1 MSKIKEILCLHHSHL
16 DVGYT
21 HPQNMLME
29 LQCDYIDQA
38 LDLCDKTAE
47 YPEESQFRWT
57 CEATYP
63 IRKWFGTATEE
74 RKSQFKRLVNQGKIS
89 VAALPMHT
97 TPGCNLA
104 QMSQMMQDLD
114 ELREMTGSPIRC
126 AINHDVNGQPWSIAP
141 LLLDSG
147 IRFYITGINIHFG
160 GIPFPRPYAFR
171 WQTPDKR
178 SLTTFLGE
186 HYSLFSQFFFT
197 SDNDT
202 AKMHQG
208 IKDYVKRIESGNW
221 PYDFV
226 YLTSTNPPLLDN
238 NCPDAQLADLIRR
251 YNEEGHEYTVRFVTP
266 ELLYE
271 RLCRAVG
278 NVDTLPLH
286 GGDWTDY
293 WNFGCASTARETKM
307 NRHAKTLLQTADF
320 LDCISATPSTARYRR
335 ARKKAWNQTV
345 LFDEHTWGAA
355 QSVQSPDCEET
366 VAQEMHKKCYAYT
379 AAELGAYALGSQME
393 KAAGNEIQADAKEG
407 VLIANP
413 TPYPIRQKVTLPGY
427 LLGNDTSRTVAAQRI
442 KEYLPYSKEYTPVFC
457 GYTDVP
463 PFSVSKVP
471 FSHLETKLP
480 DCSVSDTEIQ
490 TPYYRIQLNASDG
503 QIQQIYSRFSNRA
516 LLDSNS
522 DWGFFEPV
530 VERIDS
536 TEATPCRSTIFPRDV
551 DLGNKSISQW
561 QHDWK
566 ALRTG
571 CLENLSHGILRE
583 EDGITL
589 VYRDRALDLEW
600 IERRIH
606 FSALHDR
613 IQLQVTFKK
622 TPVREPDGLYFT
634 FPLQMTENWNCVYDT
649 ADTFVALDEE
659 QLGHVCRDY
668 MTVDRCVSLFDNH
681 GGITLACPDA
691 PMIQVGCFQ
700 FGKENR
706 AICRNENP
714 LLLAWPLNNYWD
726 TNFAISQGGVETFRY
741 ELSAFS
747 QFDAGTARKYGVLAT
762 EPCAVGSALHCQVPD
777 CRQLILCSSP
787 LEPIFFLPDI
797 QGKGW
802 IMGVQNLSEHSVT
815 GTVESPVFASAE
827 FCHCTPQGELLEALP
842 KDNGKFGLTV
852 APRSVSYIHVAI
864 L

>member
-29 LQCDYIDQA
+29 LQCDYIDQV
-38 LDLCDKTAE
+38 LDLCDKTSAF
-47 YPEESQFRWT
+47 PEESQFRWT

-63 IRKWFGTATEE
+63 VRKWFNTATETQKK
-74 RKSQFKRLVNQGKIS
+74 RFRRLVSQGKIS

-97 TPGCNLA
+97 TPGCNLP
-104 QMSQMMQDLD
+104 QMAQMMQDLD

-171 WQTPDKR
+171 WQTPDHR
-178 SLTTFLGE
+178 VLPTFLGE

-208 IKDYVKRIESGNW
+208 IVEYVRRIEAGNW

-266 ELLYE
+266 ELLFE
-271 RLCRAVG
+271 RLCKAAG
-278 NVDTLPLH
+278 SIDALPLH

-293 WNFGCASTARETKM
+293 WNFGCASTARETKI
-307 NRHAKTLLQTADF
+307 NRRAKILLQTADF
-320 LDCISATPSTARYRR
+320 LDCLCARPASARYRR
-335 ARKKAWNQTV
+335 ARKKAWNQAV

-366 VAQEMHKKCYAYT
+366 MAQELHKKCCAYT
-379 AAELGAYALGSQME
+379 AAELGAYAVGSQME
-393 KAAGNEIQADAKEG
+393 LAADNEVQATQKEG

-413 TPYPIRQKVTLPGY
+413 TPYFIRQNVFLPAY
-427 LLGNDTSRTVAAQRI
+427 LLPEDSSRTVAAQRI
-442 KEYLPYSKEYTPVFC
+442 KEYLPYSREESPVFC
-457 GYTDVP
+457 GYADVP
-463 PFSVSKVP
+463 PCSVSKLP
-471 FSHLETKLP
+471 FHTLESQIP
-480 DCSVSDTEIQ
+480 DCSVSDTEIL
-490 TPYYRIQLNASDG
+490 TPYYRVELGKDGFIRQIFQRAS
-503 QIQQIYSRFSNRA
+503 QRA
-516 LLDSNS
+516 LLDSQS
-522 DWGFFEPV
+522 PWGFFAPV
-530 VERIDS
+530 VERIDP
-536 TEATPCRSTIFPRDV
+536 AAKPVRSTIFPRDV

-561 QHDWK
+561 QHDWQ
-566 ALRTG
+566 AVRTG
-571 CLENLSHGILRE
+571 CSETIGHEVVRE
-583 EDGITL
+583 TDGVTL
-589 VYRDRALDLEW
+589 IYRDRALDLEW

-613 IQLQVTFKK
+613 IQLQVSFKK
-622 TPVREPDGLYFT
+622 QPVREPDGLYFA
-634 FPLQMTENWNCVYDT
+634 FPLLMDENWNCVYDT
-649 ADTFVALDEE
+649 ADTFVTLDRE

-668 MTVDRCVSLFDNH
+668 ITVDRCVSMFDEH

-691 PMIQVGCFQ
+691 PMIQVGGFQ
-700 FGKENR
+700 FGKENH
-706 AICRNENP
+706 AIRRTENP

-747 QFDAGTARKYGVLAT
+747 RFDAANARKYGILAT
-762 EPCAVGSALHCQVPD
+762 DPCTMGSVLHCPQTD
-777 CRQLILCSSP
+777 CRQLVLCSSP
-787 LEPIFFLPDI
+787 LEAIFFLPDP
-797 QGKGW
+797 QSTGW
-802 IMGVQNLSEHSVT
+802 IAGVQNLSDEPVS
-815 GTVESPVFASAE
+815 GTMESPAFACARFS
-827 FCHCTPQGELLEALP
+827 HCTPQGRILEPLAME
-842 KDNGKFGLTV
+842 NGKACLSVG
-852 APRSVSYIHVAI
+852 PRSVSYIHVEI

>member
-63 IRKWFGTATEE
+63 IRKWFDTATEE
-74 RKSQFKRLVNQGKIS
+74 RKSQFRRLVRQGKIS

-97 TPGCNLA
+97 TPGCNLP

-114 ELREMTGSPIRC
+114 ELREMTGSSITC

-147 IRFYITGINIHFG
+147 IHFYITGINIHFG

-202 AKMHQG
+202 SKMHQG
-208 IKDYVKRIESGNW
+208 IVDYVKRIESGSW
-221 PYDFV
+221 PFDFV

-238 NCPDAQLADLIRR
+238 NCPDAQLADLIGR

-271 RLCRAVG
+271 RLRQAAG
-278 NVDTLPLH
+278 SINALPLH

-307 NRHAKTLLQTADF
+307 NRRAKTLLQAADF
-320 LDCISATPSTARYRR
+320 LDCILTNPSTARYRR

-366 VAQEMHKKCYAYT
+366 VAQELHKKCFAYT
-379 AAELGAYALGSQME
+379 AAELGAYALGNQME
-393 KAAGNEIQADAKEG
+393 QAANNEVQADTKEG
-407 VLIANP
+407 VLIVNP
-413 TPYPIRQKVTLPGY
+413 TPYAIRQKVSLPGY
-427 LLGNDTSRTVAAQRI
+427 LLANDTSRTVAAQRI
-442 KEYLPYSKEYTPVFC
+442 KEYLPYSKEYTPTFC
-457 GYTDVP
+457 GYADVP
-463 PFSVSKVP
+463 P
-471 FSHLETKLP
+471 
-480 DCSVSDTEIQ
+480 CSVSRIPFHQLETSLSECTVSDDEIL
-490 TPYYRIQLNASDG
+490 TPYYRIQLDTSDG
-503 QIQQIYSRFSNRA
+503 HIRQIFQRLSDRP
-516 LLDSNS
+516 LLDSDS
-522 DWGFFEPV
+522 EWGFFEPV

-536 TEATPCRSTIFPRDV
+536 TAAAPCRSTIFPRDV

-561 QHDWK
+561 QHEWK

-571 CLENLSHGILRE
+571 CTENLSHGILRE

-622 TPVREPDGLYFT
+622 IPVREPDGLYFT
-634 FPLQMTENWNCVYDT
+634 FPLRIAENWSCIYDT
-649 ADTFVALDEE
+649 ADTFVALDKE

-668 MTVDRCVSLFDNH
+668 ITVDRCVSLFDDH

-691 PMIQVGCFQ
+691 PMVQVGGFQ
-700 FGKENR
+700 FGKENH
-706 AICRNENP
+706 AIRRNENP

-762 EPCAVGSALHCQVPD
+762 DPCAVGSTLRCQSFD
-777 CRQLILCSSP
+777 CRQLVLCSSP
-787 LEPIFFLPDI
+787 LEPIFFLPDV
-797 QGKGW
+797 QSKGW
-802 IMGVQNLSEHSVT
+802 IMGVQNLSDRTVT
-815 GTVESPVFASAE
+815 GTVESPMFASAK
-827 FCHCTPQGELLEALP
+827 FSHCTPQGQILEALT
-842 KDNGKFGLTV
+842 KESGKYNLTA
-852 APRSVSYIHVAI
+852 APRSVSYIHVAV